1 MGFGPHRTSE
11 AGRYRQRRVMA
22 RASVLVGL
30 TWTLAGAALISTTAT
45 AGLTSHLPDFEF
57 RRSTMIE
64 DLRVTITP
72 PRLASLPM
80 IGDQPEA
87 RLEFGM
93 RSASRLLPH
102 IRKVDLSRER
112 IPTRQP
118 GQPLLFVDDALLIP
132 GQKLDPVLNLARA
145 SHLLTIRMTRF
156 EGRTPLRTTGA
167 TTPVESPVPGISR
180 AALTLTRPD
189 GSTPPV
195 SRAVALA
202 SVTPAP
208 MEPEIIQATSLR
220 IPSIALINTAPQPS
234 APTTSYAIRLPQ
246 LDLSDPQTAKREMK
260 CLAEA
265 VYFEAR
271 SEPEAGQAAVAQVV
285 INRAKSG
292 LYPTSICGVVY
303 QNRHRYKACQ
313 FTFAC
318 EGKALTI
325 REPEAWERA
334 SRIVQEVLEG
344 NRYLQAVGSSTHYHA
359 DYVSPYW
366 SRKLKR
372 TDRIGRHIFY
382 KLRPGQT

>member
-1 MGFGPHRTSE
+1 MGFGPQRASDS
-11 AGRYRQRRVMA
+11 GRYRQRRMAA
-22 RASVLVGL
+22 RASIAIGL
-30 TWTLAGAALISTTAT
+30 TWTLAAAALISTTAT
-45 AGLTSHLPDFEF
+45 AGLTSHIADIEF

-64 DLRVTITP
+64 ALRVTITP

-80 IGDQPEA
+80 IGERRESSSEFEA
-87 RLEFGM
+87 S
-93 RSASRLLPH
+93 SASSLLPH
-102 IRKVDLSRER
+102 IRKVDLSRD
-112 IPTRQP
+112 TRMKRLP
-118 GQPLLFVDDALLIP
+118 GQPLLFIDDPLLIP
-132 GQKLDPVLNLARA
+132 GQKLDPALNLARA

-167 TTPVESPVPGISR
+167 TTPLESPVPGVSR

-208 MEPEIIQATSLR
+208 MEPEIIQAASLR
-220 IPSIALINTAPQPS
+220 IPSIALINTAPQPA
-234 APTTSYAIRLPQ
+234 APTTSFAIRLPQ
-246 LDLSDPQTAKREMK
+246 LDLSDPETAKREKK

-265 VYFEAR
+265 VYFESR
-271 SEPEAGQAAVAQVV
+271 SEPETGQAAVAQVV

-318 EGKALTI
+318 EGKSLAI
-325 REPEAWERA
+325 RDPAAWSTA
-334 SRIVQEVLEG
+334 TRIAQDVLEG
-344 NRYLQAVGSSTHYHA
+344 NRYLPAVGGSTHYHA

>member
-1 MGFGPHRTSE
+1 MSFGPQRASD
-11 AGRYRQRRVMA
+11 AGRYRQRRVLA
-22 RASVLVGL
+22 RASIVIAL

-45 AGLTSHLPDFEF
+45 AGLTGHLPDIEF

-64 DLRVTITP
+64 ALRVTITP
-72 PRLASLPM
+72 PRLAALSMVGERRDVHPDHDVQA
-80 IGDQPEA
+80 G
-87 RLEFGM
+87 
-93 RSASRLLPH
+93 SRLLPH

-112 IPTRQP
+112 LLTRMP
-118 GQPLLFVDDALLIP
+118 GQPLLFVDDPLLIP
-132 GQKLDPVLNLARA
+132 GQRLDPALNLARA

-156 EGRTPLRTTGA
+156 EGRTPLRAVGV
-167 TTPVESPVPGISR
+167 TTPVESPVPGVSR

-208 MEPEIIQATSLR
+208 MEPEIIQAASLR
-220 IPSIALINTAPQPS
+220 IPSIALINTAPQQA

-246 LDLSDPQTAKREMK
+246 LDLSDPQTAKREMR

-325 REPEAWERA
+325 REPEAWDRA
-334 SRIVQEVLEG
+334 SRIAQEVLEG
-344 NRYLQAVGSSTHYHA
+344 NRYLQAVGTSTHYHA
-359 DYVSPYW
+359 DYVAPYW